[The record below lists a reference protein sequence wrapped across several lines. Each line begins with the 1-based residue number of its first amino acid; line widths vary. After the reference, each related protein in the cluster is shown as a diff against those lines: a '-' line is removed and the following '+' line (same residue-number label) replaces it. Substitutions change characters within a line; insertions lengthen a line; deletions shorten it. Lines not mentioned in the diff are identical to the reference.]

1 MTGIID
7 AATQASYKDEAGE
20 SWTYFQDSA
29 DNSLYDVVQAPG
41 LAVTS
46 GAPRFHLSEAV
57 DTDGA
62 FVTASCDITT
72 ELKPPP
78 PAVRAGIE
86 AALKAK
92 GVASPDYQ
100 GMPYLSTG
108 TGPEN
113 NWAQFSYANAGGTVS
128 QTHRVTPSLTGQQ
141 QANFNLSGLTASET
155 QFFKDYFSGVDDAG
169 TVSISYCLTV
179 PAQMKGVTA
188 RVQFNSA
195 KAYAYQRTFKWVS

>member
-7 AATQASYKDEAGE
+7 AATQAEYKDEAGE
-20 SWTYFQDSA
+20 IWTYFQDSA
-29 DNSLYDVVQAPG
+29 NSALYYVVQAPG
-41 LAVTS
+41 LAVSS

-57 DTDGA
+57 DTDKN
-62 FVTASCDITT
+62 FITASCDITT

-78 PAVRAGIE
+78 PTVRAGIE

-92 GVASPDYQ
+92 GVASPIYQ

-108 TGPEN
+108 TGPEK
-113 NWAQFSYANAGGTVS
+113 NWAQFSFADAGGTVS
-128 QTHRVTPSLTGQQ
+128 QSHRAMPSLTGQQ
-141 QANFNLSGLTASET
+141 QANFNLSGLTATEA
-155 QFFKDYFSGVDDAG
+155 QFFKDYFSGVENAG

-179 PAQMKGVTA
+179 PAHLKGVTA